1 MAIRTAEASWE
12 GNLKEGKGKM
22 SLGSGAFEG
31 AYSWNSRFEE
41 GKGTN
46 PEELIGAAHAGCYS
60 MALSGELGKIGLTPQ
75 SIHTRAQVTLGK
87 IADKTRITLIH
98 LETEVRVPGISPE
111 KFQEIAEATKTGC
124 PVSAALASVPITL
137 TAKLV
142 G

>member
-1 MAIRTAEASWE
+1 MAIRTATAHWE
-12 GNLKEGKGKM
+12 GSLKDGKGTM

-31 AYSWNSRFEE
+31 AYSFGSRFEE

-60 MALSGELGKIGLTPQ
+60 MALSAELGNAGFTPQ
-75 SIHTRAQVTLGK
+75 SIHTKAQVTLGK
-87 IADKTRITLIH
+87 IGDKTRITLIH
-98 LETEVRVPGISPE
+98 LEVQARVLGISAE

-137 TAKLV
+137 DAKLV
-142 G
+142 N